1 MWYDVSTTNCAEKM
15 MWVNVIRRAMFD
27 YVLYKNKRQF
37 EVRWK
42 RAYAF
47 IFEDNGEIDEELR
60 FEEVCSMFGWNPSY
74 IRRLIEKLDRGD
86 IRRLESQRFKEEFR
100 QDTSVI
106 TPSAGPRWSSSP
118 AAVPIFLHLIYSRE
132 YRPSISVRQVP
143 AVGFDRSVPLVR
155 WDAA

>member
-1 MWYDVSTTNCAEKM
+1 MWYDVSGTNCAEKM

-27 YVLYKNKRQF
+27 FVLYKNKRQF

-47 IFEDNGEIDEELR
+47 IFESDEYAGLT
-60 FEEVCSMFGWNPSY
+60 FDQVCSLFGWNPGY
-74 IRRLIEKLDRGD
+74 IRRLIEKLDRSD

-100 QDTSVI
+100 QDTEAVPPL
-106 TPSAGPRWSSSP
+106 TGPRWAASP
-118 AAVPIFLHLIYSRE
+118 AAVPIFTHLIYSRD
-132 YRPSISVRQVP
+132 YRPRISVRKVP
-143 AVGFDRSVPLVR
+143 EFGLDRVAPLVR